1 MQDYR
6 LDERPPDVNLV
17 PDIYGALIDHTGP
30 QMDNEREMLLTATP
44 GQRALYTLAQADGEV
59 NNGGFYQY
67 FGNSGGWMIYLA
79 IGGAELIGATAHVE
93 ILREAASVFPDG
105 QVPEDRQERN
115 DVLDSLSDELAEDS
129 LGTLDDRWYAADQEL
144 DARLRVYVAAHPE
157 EFFKT

>member
-6 LDERPPDVNLV
+6 LSERPPELNLI
-17 PDIYGALIDHTGP
+17 PDIWGSLMDHTGP
-30 QMDNEREMLLTATP
+30 NMRDEREMVLTATP
-44 GQRALYTLAQADGEV
+44 GQRALYALAQADGEI

-79 IGGAELIGATAHVE
+79 IGGAELIGATTHAE
-93 ILREAASVFPDG
+93 ILREAASIFPDG

-115 DVLDSLSDELAEDS
+115 DALDSVPEEAGGET
-129 LGTLDDRWYAADQEL
+129 LGGLDDRWYSAEEEL
-144 DARLRVYVAAHPE
+144 DTSLRAYVAAHPE